1 MATWQLRCKISRSFD
16 QSSLSFFAD
25 RVSVTCRSLGR
36 RTPLDSLEYSVLLL
50 VIFEFALY
58 FLLETHRS
66 QVASHYHRASWR
78 HLYLLPSSKARRLR
92 VRDRP
97 CPQRPRL
104 RTLLT
109 LQVVTARQQEHR
121 PTSPPFLSRPSSTRT
136 SHAPAPNTAHSDR
149 SLHDH
154 HATAVP
160 GEGWSNDKTVT
171 IPALS

>member
-1 MATWQLRCKISRSFD
+1 MSVFGSPD
-16 QSSLSFFAD
+16 
-25 RVSVTCRSLGR
+25 VSVSHLFCVSSA
-36 RTPLDSLEYSVLLL
+36 DEQLEYSVLL
-50 VIFEFALY
+50 VICFEFALY